1 MITIKA
7 QVIVK
12 LQSRSPPLR
21 TNWVGIT
28 HILFFVR
35 RGGLLRGK
43 KQKLSFAGNHF
54 IKKVS

>member
-21 TNWVGIT
+21 RIGLVLLT
-28 HILFFVR
+28 FFVR

-43 KQKLSFAGNHF
+43 KQKLSFAGNHYL
-54 IKKVS
+54 IYIRN